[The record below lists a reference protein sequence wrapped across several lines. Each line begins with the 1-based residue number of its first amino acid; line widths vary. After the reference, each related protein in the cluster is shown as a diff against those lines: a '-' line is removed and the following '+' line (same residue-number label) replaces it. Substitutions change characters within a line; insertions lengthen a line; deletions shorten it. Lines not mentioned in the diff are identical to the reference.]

1 MVLLLA
7 LLSHSVIADERVVV
21 QLKWYHSFQFAGYY
35 AAQKQGYFKDAGMD
49 VILREIQPGRSVVDE
64 VLNNSADFGVAD
76 SSIVL
81 HRLNNKPVV
90 IASTIF
96 QSTPFVFIALQS
108 SEIRTPYDFV
118 GKKVMYIRNA
128 DDAVLQ
134 ALLMQAGVAESD
146 FQYVSHTYNDWA
158 LRDGQVDVMSAYRS
172 DQPLLYKENGIGIN
186 VIDPASYGIDF
197 YGDLL
202 FTSEKVVK
210 SNRARVDQFVQAL
223 HKGWLYAL
231 EHPLEMAQWI
241 AQEYQ
246 QPFNEARALEEA
258 RVISSLINAKFV
270 PIGTA
275 SNSRL
280 KQITSIYRQLGM
292 VDGSA
297 SIDGLLLSDY
307 DDKPF
312 QWDVRYWYGIVII
325 IGASLLIFLAQHNFN
340 QRLKKTVADKT
351 LELAEKNAL
360 LQANNQALSEAKVEA
375 EAANQAKSTF
385 LSNMSH
391 EIRTPLNAIHGVLQ
405 ILKQRNTDAKNSQL
419 IEKATLSSSSLMTII
434 NDILDVSKI
443 ESGNIKLEVV
453 PFEMTKVIE
462 LVMSEQL
469 PLAITKGV
477 KMRHSKPDEWKDGW
491 LGDPVRIKQILLN
504 LVSNAVKF
512 TDAGNITIEILDDDD
527 NLSFQVSDTGIGMN
541 QNAIEKLFQRFEQ
554 ADETI
559 TRRFGG
565 TGLGMSITA
574 SLVSLMKGH
583 IEVKSAEGNGSTFT
597 VSLPL
602 SPADISAVAN
612 EEEFDLTPP
621 TLAGH
626 YIVIA
631 EDNEINQVV
640 IRNMLEPTELDIVVV
655 DNGQRAI
662 DQVALRQPSLIL
674 MDIQM
679 PVMGGIAACQA
690 IKRQY
695 SNIPIIA
702 LTANVMEDDVKDYY
716 AAGFDGHIG
725 KPIDIGTLYRELKRW
740 LLVGDRSVS

>member
-1 MVLLLA
+1 MSM
-7 LLSHSVIADERVVV
+7 LSASVIADERVVV

-158 LRDGQVDVMSAYRS
+158 LRDGHVDVMSAYRS
-172 DQPLLYKENGIGIN
+172 DQPLLYNEKGIGIN
-186 VIDPASYGIDF
+186 IIDPASYGIDF
-197 YGDLL
+197 YGDMV
-202 FTSEKVVK
+202 FTSEKMVK
-210 SNRARVDQFVQAL
+210 SDRVKVDRFVSAL
-223 HKGWLYAL
+223 HRGWLYAL
-231 EHPLEMAQWI
+231 ENPLEIAQWI
-241 AQEYQ
+241 AKEYQ
-246 QPFNEARALEEA
+246 QPFNESLALEEA

-280 KQITSIYRQLGM
+280 QQITNIYRQLDM

-297 SIDGLLLSDY
+297 SIDGILLSDY

-312 QWDVRYWYGIVII
+312 EWDVRYWYGIVII
-325 IGASLLIFLAQHNFN
+325 IGASLLIFFAQHSFN
-340 QRLKKTVADKT
+340 LRLKKIVTEKT
-351 LELAEKNAL
+351 LELAEKNTL
-360 LQANNQALSEAKVEA
+360 LQANNQALSDAKIEAD
-375 EAANQAKSTF
+375 AANQAKSTF

-405 ILKQRNTDAKNSQL
+405 ILKQRNTDTQNTQL

-443 ESGNIKLEVV
+443 ESGNINLEIV

-469 PLAITKGV
+469 PLALNKGV
-477 KMRHSKPDEWKDGW
+477 SISQSMPDNWTDGW
-491 LGDPVRIKQILLN
+491 LGDPVRVKQILLN

-512 TDAGNITIEILDDDD
+512 TDAGNITIEIQED
-527 NLSFQVSDTGIGMN
+527 NENLNFKVTDTGIGMN
-541 QNAIEKLFQRFEQ
+541 QNAIDKLFQRFEQ

-574 SLVSLMKGH
+574 SLVSLMKGD
-583 IEVKSAEGNGSTFT
+583 IKVKSVEGKGSTFT

-602 SPADISAVAN
+602 VPADISSTN
-612 EEEFDLTPP
+612 NGKESDLTPP
-621 TLAGH
+621 ALANH
-626 YIVIA
+626 YVVIA
-631 EDNEINQVV
+631 EDNEINQVI
-640 IRNMLEPTELDIVVV
+640 IRNMLEPTEVDIVIV
-655 DNGQRAI
+655 DNGQLAI
-662 DQVALRQPSLIL
+662 EQVELRQPSLLL

-679 PVMGGIAACQA
+679 PVMGGMAACQA
-690 IKRQY
+690 IKRHY
-695 SNIPIIA
+695 PNLPIIA
-702 LTANVMEDDVKDYY
+702 LTANVMEDDVRAYY
-716 AAGFDGHIG
+716 DAGFDGHIG
-725 KPIDIGTLYRELKRW
+725 KPIDLGTLYRELKRW
-740 LLVGDRSVS
+740 LVLDESSAH